1 MKAHRKKEDLLMLLY
16 TIIRWGM
23 EVPKTLKKRRP
34 KIMKKRMRRKMMS

>member
-16 TIIRWGM
+16 TIIRWGT
-23 EVPKTLKKRRP
+23 VAPKTSKKKRP